1 MTAGTVLAI
10 YLAFF
15 AAEFLFESGLTCLNV
30 NYIKKNREKV
40 PEKISGY
47 FGREYLV
54 RSADYSLAHA
64 RFSLVTAPFHAV
76 FILLIVTTGF
86 LGSVNGWIAS
96 WGLPP
101 QIHGIIYVF
110 LIGLLFTVFSI
121 PFSLYSQFVIEE
133 KFGFNTMTVGLFFSD
148 ELKGLVLSVIIGFPL
163 LLGLFSLIKASP
175 SIWWIWGFLLVTAF
189 QLLMTVL
196 YPLVI
201 APLFNK
207 FTPLEEGRLKEK
219 LENLA
224 EKLSFRTKGIFVM
237 DGSRRSTHSNAYFTG
252 FGKAKRIVLFDTL
265 VEKLTE
271 NQITAVLAHE
281 LGHEKLNHVLKR
293 FLISIFFT
301 FGGFFL
307 LSLLLQFEPLFYA
320 FGFTRPC
327 PHCLFII
334 VAFCSGPFTFFFK
347 PLLTSW
353 SRKHEY
359 EADRFAVNAVGEHES
374 LAGALVNLG
383 KENLSNLTP
392 HPLYSFYH
400 YSHPSLGERI
410 GALTELTKK

>member
-30 NYIKKNREKV
+30 NHIKKNREKV
-40 PEKISGY
+40 PEQLSGY
-47 FGREYLV
+47 FSREYLV
-54 RSADYSLAHA
+54 RSADYTLAHA
-64 RFSLVTAPFHAV
+64 RFSLVSAPFQAAFV
-76 FILLIVTTGF
+76 LLIVTTGF
-86 LGSVNGWIAS
+86 MGIVNGWIAG
-96 WGLPP
+96 WGLPVI
-101 QIHGIIYVF
+101 IHGVIYVF
-110 LIGLLFTVFSI
+110 FFGLLFSVFSI

-133 KFGFNTMTVGLFFSD
+133 KFGFNRMTVGLFFID
-148 ELKGLVLSVIIGFPL
+148 ELKSLVLSAVIGFPV
-163 LLGLFSLIKASP
+163 LLGLFGLIKAAP
-175 SIWWIWGFLLVTAF
+175 SIWWVWGFVLVTAF

-196 YPLVI
+196 YPVVI

-207 FTPLEEGRLKEK
+207 FTPLEEGSLKEK
-219 LENLA
+219 LESLA
-224 EKLSFRTKGIFVM
+224 QRLSFRTKGIYIM
-237 DGSRRSTHSNAYFTG
+237 DGSRRSAHSNAYFTG

-265 VEKLTE
+265 VEKLSE

-281 LGHEKLNHVLKR
+281 LGHEKLKHVLKR
-293 FLISIFFT
+293 FIISTLVT
-301 FGGFFL
+301 FASFFL
-307 LSLLLQFEPLFYA
+307 LSLLLQFEPLFHA
-320 FGFTRPC
+320 FGFTDPC

-359 EADRFAVNAVGEHES
+359 EADRFAVNATGEYQS
-374 LAGALVNLG
+374 LAEALVTLG

-400 YSHPSLGERI
+400 YSHPSLGERV
-410 GALTELTKK
+410 GALKAD